1 MLKDNNFKNL
11 ILKLNFLQ
19 SFEGGQTFFDYASP
33 SYSIIEFFIKKRFYL
48 CPCLRLAVMKATFDA
63 NFGMVRNKKVGKSFR
78 KSFPIRTN
86 FLSLIRAPWTE
97 QNITE
102 LCFAPTTRC
111 DCLPNKETFGKT
123 ILLVGWHH
131 GPMLHGSSSF
141 LATIGMSKNNR
152 LIQPQIKDVVY
163 LNTNVWQLTSRV
175 SIN

>member
-1 MLKDNNFKNL
+1 
-11 ILKLNFLQ
+11 
-19 SFEGGQTFFDYASP
+19 
-33 SYSIIEFFIKKRFYL
+33 
-48 CPCLRLAVMKATFDA
+48 MKATFDA

-97 QNITE
+97 HNITE

-141 LATIGMSKNNR
+141 LATIGMSKNKNYTYGKLFNKR
-152 LIQPQIKDVVY
+152 LRPLLSLIPIFSNKHY
-163 LNTNVWQLTSRV
+163 NIYYNLM
-175 SIN
+175 